1 MKTPELHP
9 YLAGLM
15 FHLKDEMVEVFNGD
29 SGTNLKFSEYE
40 VPQKSVVRGKMIDA
54 IGDCLILEVKQ
65 QNGIAKIYLNA
76 WSISSVVPLNH
87 PLFVKDV
94 YSDAGFD
101 LKRKKK

>member
-15 FHLKDEMVEVFNGD
+15 LHLKGELVEVFNGD
-29 SGTNLKFSEYE
+29 SGTNLKFSEYD
-40 VPQKSVVRGKMIDA
+40 VPQKSVVRGRMVDA
-54 IGDCLILEVKQ
+54 VGDCLIIEVKQ
-65 QNGIAKIYLNA
+65 DGGVAKAYLNA
-76 WSISSVVPLNH
+76 WCISSVVPLKD